1 MKTAGDIMTPDPA
14 CCAPDAPLGAVARLM
29 VQHNCGEVPVVDT
42 DGQLIG
48 VVTDR
53 DIVCRVLA
61 AGKNPLEHTV
71 QDCMSQ
77 PAITVHPDTTLT
89 DVMTTMERHQIRR
102 VPVVDDHERCVGIV
116 AQADLAWAGQQKDV
130 AVLVR
135 EVSRDTDLSS
145 R

>member
-1 MKTAGDIMTPDPA
+1 MKTASDVMTPDPI
-14 CCAPDAPLGAVARLM
+14 CCALDTALGDVAKLM
-29 VQHNCGEVPVVDT
+29 VQHNCGELPVADA
-42 DGQLIG
+42 DGQLVG

-71 QDCMSQ
+71 QDCVSQ
-77 PAITVHPDTTLT
+77 PVISVSPDATLHE
-89 DVMTTMERHQIRR
+89 VMTTMERHQIRR
-102 VPVVDDHERCVGIV
+102 VPVADERDRCIGII
-116 AQADLAWAGQQKDV
+116 ALADLAWEGERKEV

-135 EVSRDTDLSS
+135 EVSRDTDSPS

>member
-1 MKTAGDIMTPDPA
+1 
-14 CCAPDAPLGAVARLM
+14 M
-29 VQHNCGEVPVVDT
+29 VQHNCGEVPAVDT

-61 AGKNPLEHTV
+61 AGKNPLEHTA
-71 QDCMSQ
+71 QDCMTQ
-77 PAITVHPDTTLT
+77 PAITVHPDTTIT
-89 DVMTTMERHQIRR
+89 DVMTTMEVHQIRR
-102 VPVVDDHERCVGIV
+102 VPVVDQHERCVGIV
-116 AQADLAWAGQQKDV
+116 AQADLAWAGQQKAV

-135 EVSRDTDLSS
+135 EVSRDTDQSS

>member
-1 MKTAGDIMTPDPA
+1 MTADPA
-14 CCAPDAPLGAVARLM
+14 CCAPDAPLGR
-29 VQHNCGEVPVVDT
+29 CGAA
-42 DGQLIG
+42 DGAAQLRRSPGGGCGRPLIG

-61 AGKNPLEHTV
+61 AGKTRWSTRSILHVAARDHRAPRHDAYRCDDHHGV
-71 QDCMSQ
+71 
-77 PAITVHPDTTLT
+77 PPDQA
-89 DVMTTMERHQIRR
+89 RAGR
-102 VPVVDDHERCVGIV
+102 DDHERCVGIE
-116 AQADLAWAGQQKDV
+116 AQADLAWAGPQKDV

>member
-1 MKTAGDIMTPDPA
+1 MKTADDIMTPGPA
-14 CCAPDAPLGAVARLM
+14 CCGSDTSLAAVARLM
-29 VQHNCGEVPVVDT
+29 VQHNCGEIPVVDT
-42 DGQLIG
+42 DGQLVG

-61 AGKNPLEHTV
+61 TGKNPLDHTAAH
-71 QDCMSQ
+71 CMSQ
-77 PAITVHPDTTLT
+77 PAITVRPDTNLA
-89 DVMTTMERHQIRR
+89 DVMATMERHQIRR
-102 VPVVDDHERCVGIV
+102 VPVVDDDERCVGII

>member
-1 MKTAGDIMTPDPA
+1 MKTAADIMTPDPA

-61 AGKNPLEHTV
+61 AGKNPLEHTA
-71 QDCMSQ
+71 QDCMTQ
-77 PAITVHPDTTLT
+77 PAITVHPDTTIT
-89 DVMTTMERHQIRR
+89 DVMTTMEVHQIRR
-102 VPVVDDHERCVGIV
+102 VPVVDQHERCVGIV

-135 EVSRDTDLSS
+135 EVSRDTDQSS